1 MINNNESEVG
11 DLCTQNKSGSYRK
24 SRILGVCFDRI
35 ERGLKI
41 PNAMIKANYYV
52 YQIGAKKGAKI

>member
-35 ERGLKI
+35 ER
-41 PNAMIKANYYV
+41 PNAAKIKANYYV